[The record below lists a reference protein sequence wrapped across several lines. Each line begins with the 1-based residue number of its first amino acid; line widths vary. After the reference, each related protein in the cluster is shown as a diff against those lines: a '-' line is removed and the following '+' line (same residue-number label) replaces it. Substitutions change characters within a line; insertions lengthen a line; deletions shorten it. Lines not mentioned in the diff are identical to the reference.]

1 MVTTRGTGNSTK
13 WVVIWS
19 GGSSRE
25 PPLGG
30 LPNGEGMEHEK
41 VRERWQNPQGRR
53 RRKSE
58 SQMNPELSVVVP
70 MVDEV
75 EGVDG
80 LIVALLGVL
89 PAVAP
94 LGFEIL
100 IVDDGS
106 IDGTWEKIQAWHSA
120 DDRVRGLR
128 LSRNFGHQAAVTAG
142 LEHALGDAIVVMDG
156 DMQDDPAVVATLVD
170 HHHQG
175 YDVVYA
181 IRVGRS
187 ETWWKRLGYWAHYRL
202 GARLGEVALPVDA
215 GDFGLMSRE
224 VVDALNGMPERLRY
238 VRGLRA
244 WVGFKQVG
252 VPVERADRAS
262 GASKYTLSGLLR
274 LSVDG
279 LLGFSVV
286 PLRLSIYAGV
296 VVIVAAVGY
305 GGFVL
310 VDRLVTGAPPQG
322 FASLALLSL
331 VLNGAVLVMLGI
343 VGEYVGRIYLEV
355 KARPIYIV
363 RERLLGTGDG

>member
-1 MVTTRGTGNSTK
+1 MTEGRPA
-13 WVVIWS
+13 
-19 GGSSRE
+19 SSSE
-25 PPLGG
+25 P
-30 LPNGEGMEHEK
+30 
-41 VRERWQNPQGRR
+41 
-53 RRKSE
+53 E
-58 SQMNPELSVVVP
+58 SQTGPELSVVVP
-70 MVDEV
+70 LFDEVDGVDE
-75 EGVDG
+75 
-80 LIVALLGVL
+80 LASALLGAL
-89 PAVAP
+89 PDIAAG
-94 LGFEIL
+94 GFEIL
-100 IVDDGS
+100 LVDDGS
-106 IDGTWEKIQAWHSA
+106 TDSTWERVVAWHAS
-120 DDRVRGLR
+120 DSRVRGLR

-142 LEHALGDAIVVMDG
+142 LEHAVGDVVVVMDG
-156 DMQDDPAVVATLVD
+156 DMQDDPSVIAAFLD
-170 HHHQG
+170 NHRQG

-181 IRVGRS
+181 IRVGRK
-187 ETWWKRLGYWAHYRL
+187 EAWWKRLGYWAHYRL
-202 GARLGEVALPVDA
+202 GARLGEVSLPVDA

-224 VVDALNGMPERLRY
+224 VVDVLNGMPERLRY

-252 VPVERADRAS
+252 IPVERADRAS
-262 GASKYTLSGLLR
+262 GTSKYTLSGLFR

-296 VVIVAAVGY
+296 VIIVVAFGY

-331 VLNGAVLVMLGI
+331 VLNGTVLVMLGI

-363 RERLLGTGDG
+363 RERLMGADNG